1 MTAEDRELR
10 RRFGLGGVGPRRH
23 PPEGVHEC
31 HRPGCRSAA
40 AGLQCRSP
48 VGLQRNMLARRLQ
61 IAERG
66 RAARSAIELI
76 RDPAKRQHLLTA
88 LPAHRETC
96 AAWAALQAG
105 AGA

>member
-1 MTAEDRELR
+1 
-10 RRFGLGGVGPRRH
+10 
-23 PPEGVHEC
+23 
-31 HRPGCRSAA
+31 
-40 AGLQCRSP
+40 
-48 VGLQRNMLARRLQ
+48 MLARRLQ